1 MWSEEKLTERLFF
14 MNKKMDFTEE
24 DSRLLSFERLE
35 VWKAAMLWA
44 KDIYGLILKFPQS
57 ERFALSD
64 QLRRSSVSIASNIAE
79 GAGRSALKERIRFV
93 DIALGSLNEAF
104 CPLIL
109 AGEFNYISEEE
120 ELEMMREKFLQ
131 ETKMLFGHRS
141 WLEKQMPR

>member
-1 MWSEEKLTERLFF
+1 
-14 MNKKMDFTEE
+14 MNKKMDFTEK

-35 VWKAAMLWA
+35 VWKAAMLLA

-104 CPLIL
+104 CQLIL
-109 AGEFNYISEEE
+109 ASEFNYISEE

-131 ETKMLFGHRS
+131 ETKMLFGYRS

>member
-35 VWKAAMLWA
+35 VWKAAMLLA

-79 GAGRSALKERIRFV
+79 GAGRSVLKERIRFV

-104 CPLIL
+104 CQLIL

-120 ELEMMREKFLQ
+120 PEMMREKFLQ
-131 ETKMLFGHRS
+131 ETKMLFGYRS

>member
-1 MWSEEKLTERLFF
+1 
-14 MNKKMDFTEE
+14 MNKKMDFTEK

-35 VWKAAMLWA
+35 VWKAAMLLA

-64 QLRRSSVSIASNIAE
+64 QLRSSSVSIASNIAE
-79 GAGRSALKERIRFV
+79 GAGRSVLKERIRFV

-104 CPLIL
+104 CQLIL

-120 ELEMMREKFLQ
+120 LEKMREKFLQ
-131 ETKMLFGHRS
+131 ETKMLFGYRS

>member
-1 MWSEEKLTERLFF
+1 

-35 VWKAAMLWA
+35 VWKAAMLLA

-104 CPLIL
+104 CQLIL
-109 AGEFNYISEEE
+109 ASEFNYISEE

-131 ETKMLFGHRS
+131 ETKMLFGYRS
-141 WLEKQMPR
+141 WSEKQMPR